1 MQKSTVKE
9 PKKKTGTAKKAT
21 SVKKAATKTGTVKS
35 AAKTGAS
42 KTAPR
47 RAYDLVIVESP
58 AKAKTI
64 SQFLGTGYKV
74 QASGGHVRDLPK
86 STLGV
91 DVDND
96 FEPKYIQIRGKK
108 DVISAMKTG
117 ALGARHVYL
126 ATDPD
131 REGEAISWHIAQM
144 LGVDPDAVSRIEFN
158 EITKNAVTNAISH
171 PRQLNLDLVDAQQAR
186 RVLDRLVG
194 YKLSPLLWRKVKKG
208 LSAGRVQSVAVRIIC
223 DREDEI
229 TAFVPEEYWTIT
241 ALLTNAAGS
250 QEFEAKFYGRNGEK
264 RELHKKEETDEI
276 LKAVDGKDYIIS
288 SIKKGVKKK
297 SAPPP
302 FTTSYL
308 QQAAAG
314 ALGFTA
320 KRTMLVAQQLYEG
333 VEIGQGGP
341 VGLVTYIRT
350 DSTRVSDEALTAV
363 REHIV
368 QHYGPDYMPEKPNY
382 YKKSQKAQDAHE
394 AIRPSHMEL
403 TPDSLKN
410 TLSKD
415 QYRLYKLIYTR
426 FVASQMTPSVS
437 ETMAV
442 NIEAGDCTFKA
453 TGSHMIFK
461 GYTASFNNEDEDD
474 KDNILPPLSEGEVC
488 PLKSLT
494 PKQNFTQPP
503 SRYTEA
509 TLVRALEEKGIGRP
523 STYAPIISTIQERR
537 YIEKEGRS
545 LKPTELGVIVNN
557 LMKQKFSDIV
567 DVEFT
572 ADLENKL
579 DDIESGGQQWK
590 KLLRDFYTP
599 FEQTIVEAD
608 KSIER
613 VELPVKESD
622 VVCEK
627 CGRMMVYKDGRFGPF
642 LACPGYP
649 ECRNTK
655 PVVKYID
662 TPCPKCGKRIV
673 EKRSAKTRKTFYG
686 CEGYPECDF
695 VSWDMPIAE
704 KCEACGSMMVLHRL
718 SGGSSFKK
726 CSNPNCVKNQ
736 KRKADGSEE

>member
-1 MQKSTVKE
+1 MLF
-9 PKKKTGTAKKAT
+9 
-21 SVKKAATKTGTVKS
+21 S
-35 AAKTGAS
+35 AAS
-42 KTAPR
+42 
-47 RAYDLVIVESP
+47 I
-58 AKAKTI
+58 
-64 SQFLGTGYKV
+64 
-74 QASGGHVRDLPK
+74 
-86 STLGV
+86 
-91 DVDND
+91 
-96 FEPKYIQIRGKK
+96 
-108 DVISAMKTG
+108 
-117 ALGARHVYL
+117 
-126 ATDPD
+126 
-131 REGEAISWHIAQM
+131 
-144 LGVDPDAVSRIEFN
+144 
-158 EITKNAVTNAISH
+158 
-171 PRQLNLDLVDAQQAR
+171 
-186 RVLDRLVG
+186 
-194 YKLSPLLWRKVKKG
+194 
-208 LSAGRVQSVAVRIIC
+208 
-223 DREDEI
+223 
-229 TAFVPEEYWTIT
+229 VPEEYWTIT
-241 ALLTNAAGS
+241 ALLTNAAGL
-250 QEFEAKFYGRNGEK
+250 QEFEARFYGRGGEK
-264 RELHKKEETDEI
+264 LELTNKEQTDEI
-276 LKAVDGKDYIIS
+276 LKAVDGREYVVS
-288 SIKKGVKKK
+288 SIKKGIKKK
-297 SAPPP
+297 NAPPP

-308 QQAAAG
+308 QQAAAS

-363 REHIV
+363 REHIAA
-368 QHYGPDYMPEKPNY
+368 HYGQDYLPEKPNY

-426 FVASQMTPSVS
+426 FIASQMTPSVS

-442 NIEAGDCTFKA
+442 NLEAGDCTFRA
-453 TGSHMIFK
+453 NGSHMIFK
-461 GYTASFNNEDEDD
+461 GYTASFNSEEDD
-474 KDNILPPLSEGEVC
+474 NKDNILPPLQEGEVC
-488 PLKSLT
+488 PLKTLT

-537 YIEKEGRS
+537 YIEKEGRA

-579 DDIESGGQQWK
+579 DNIENGGQQWK

-599 FEQTIVEAD
+599 FEQTIEEAD

-704 KCEACGSMMVLHRL
+704 KCEACGSMMVLRRL

-726 CSNPNCVKNQ
+726 CSNPDCAKNQ
-736 KRKADGSEE
+736 KRKTDGSEE

>member
-1 MQKSTVKE
+1 MENKMQKS
-9 PKKKTGTAKKAT
+9 TAKKAT
-21 SVKKAATKTGTVKS
+21 KAKT
-35 AAKTGAS
+35 AAK
-42 KTAPR
+42 KKN
-47 RAYDLVIVESP
+47 YDLVIVESP

-91 DVDND
+91 DVEND

-108 DVISAMKTG
+108 EIISAMKSG
-117 ALGARHVYL
+117 ASGARNIYL

-131 REGEAISWHIAQM
+131 REGEAISWHIADM
-144 LGVDPDAVSRIEFN
+144 LGVDTNEVSRIEFN
-158 EITKNAVTNAISH
+158 EITKSAVTNAISH
-171 PRQLNLDLVDAQQAR
+171 PRKINLDLVDAQQAR

-229 TAFVPEEYWTIT
+229 TAFVPEEFWTIT
-241 ALLTNAAGS
+241 ARLSDSGKTN
-250 QEFEAKFYGRNGEK
+250 EFEAKFYGRNGEK
-264 RELHKKEETDEI
+264 QKLVNKEETD
-276 LKAVDGKDYIIS
+276 AVLADIKGKDFIIS
-288 SIKKGVKKK
+288 SIKKGTKNKN
-297 SAPPP
+297 APAP

-308 QQAAAG
+308 QQAASS

-333 VEIGQGGP
+333 VELAGDGP

-363 REHIV
+363 RAHIEA
-368 QHYGPDYMPEKPNY
+368 QYGKDYLPEKPNY
-382 YKKSQKAQDAHE
+382 YKKSKKAQDAHE

-403 TPDSLKN
+403 NPDALKN

-415 QYRLYKLIYTR
+415 QYRLYKLIYNR

-437 ETMAV
+437 ETMQV
-442 NIEAGDCTFKA
+442 TLDAGECTFKA
-453 TGSHMIFK
+453 SGSRVIFK
-461 GYTASFNNEDEDD
+461 GYTAAYSTEEDET
-474 KDNILPPLSEGEVC
+474 KDTLLPPLSEGENC
-488 PLKSLT
+488 PLLGIT

-523 STYAPIISTIQERR
+523 STYAPIISTIQDRH
-537 YIEKEGRS
+537 YIEKDGKQ
-545 LKPTELGVIVNN
+545 LKPTELGVIVNT
-557 LMKQKFSDIV
+557 LMKDNFSDIV

-579 DDIESGGQQWK
+579 DDIENGGKQWK
-590 KLLRDFYTP
+590 KLLRDFYEP
-599 FEQTIVEAD
+599 FEQTIEKAD
-608 KSIER
+608 KNVER
-613 VELPVKESD
+613 IELPVKESD

-627 CGRMMVYKDGRFGPF
+627 CGKMMVYKDGRFGQF

-649 ECRNTK
+649 ECKNTK

-695 VSWDMPIAE
+695 VSWDMPIAD
-704 KCEACGSMMVLHRL
+704 KCEACGSMMVLRRL
-718 SGGSSFKK
+718 SGGSSYKK
-726 CSNPNCVKNQ
+726 CSNPECVKNQ
-736 KRKADGSEE
+736 RKKADGAE

>member
-1 MQKSTVKE
+1 MQKS
-9 PKKKTGTAKKAT
+9 TAKKAT
-21 SVKKAATKTGTVKS
+21 KAKKAAKKS
-35 AAKTGAS
+35 
-42 KTAPR
+42 
-47 RAYDLVIVESP
+47 YDLVIVESP

-64 SQFLGTGYKV
+64 SRFLGSGYKV

-91 DVDND
+91 DVEND
-96 FEPKYIQIRGKK
+96 FEPRYIQIRGKK
-108 DVISAMKTG
+108 DIISAMKSG
-117 ALGARHVYL
+117 ASGARNIYL

-131 REGEAISWHIAQM
+131 REGEAISWHIANM
-144 LGVDPDAVSRIEFN
+144 LGVEPSEVSRIEFN
-158 EITKNAVTNAISH
+158 EITKSAVTNAILH
-171 PRQLNLDLVDAQQAR
+171 PRKINLDLVDAQQAR

-229 TAFVPEEYWTIT
+229 TAFVPEEFWTIT
-241 ALLTNAAGS
+241 AKLQDSSQTN
-250 QEFEAKFYGRNGEK
+250 EFEAKFYGRGGEK
-264 RELHKKEETDEI
+264 QKLVSKEEAD
-276 LKAVDGKDYIIS
+276 AVLSDINGKDFIIS
-288 SIKKGVKKK
+288 NIKKGTKKK
-297 SAPPP
+297 KAPAP

-308 QQAAAG
+308 QQAASG

-333 VEIGQGGP
+333 VELEGDGP

-350 DSTRVSDEALTAV
+350 DSTRVSDEALVSV
-363 REHIV
+363 RAHIEAK
-368 QHYGPDYMPEKPNY
+368 YGKDYLPEKPNFF
-382 YKKSQKAQDAHE
+382 KKSSKAQDAHE

-403 TPDSLKN
+403 HPDSLKSM
-410 TLSKD
+410 LSKD
-415 QYRLYKLIYTR
+415 QYRLYKLIYNR

-437 ETMAV
+437 ETMQV
-442 NIEAGDCTFKA
+442 TLDAGECTFKA
-453 TGSHMIFK
+453 SGSRVIFK
-461 GYTASFNNEDEDD
+461 GYTAVYSSEEDNT
-474 KDNILPPLSEGEVC
+474 KDTLLPPLSEGETC
-488 PLKSLT
+488 PLIDIT

-523 STYAPIISTIQERR
+523 STYAPIISTIQDRR
-537 YIEKEGRS
+537 YIEKDGKQ
-545 LKPTELGVIVNN
+545 LKPTELGGIVNN
-557 LMKQKFSDIV
+557 LMKENFSDIV

-579 DDIESGGQQWK
+579 DDIENGGKEWK
-590 KLLRDFYTP
+590 RLLRDFYKP
-599 FEQTIVEAD
+599 FEQTIEEAD
-608 KSIER
+608 KNVKRI
-613 VELPVKESD
+613 ELPVKESD

-627 CGRMMVYKDGRFGPF
+627 CGRKMVYKDGRFGQF

-649 ECRNTK
+649 ECKNTK

-686 CEGYPECDF
+686 CEGYPDCDF

-704 KCEACGSMMVLHRL
+704 KCEVCGSMMVLRRL
-718 SGGSSFKK
+718 SGGSSYKK
-726 CSNPNCVKNQ
+726 CSNPECVKNQ
-736 KRKADGSEE
+736 RKKADGAE

>member
-1 MQKSTVKE
+1 MATQKT
-9 PKKKTGTAKKAT
+9 TAKKP
-21 SVKKAATKTGTVKS
+21 S
-35 AAKTGAS
+35 ARK
-42 KTAPR
+42 
-47 RAYDLVIVESP
+47 AYDLVIVESP

-64 SQFLGTGYKV
+64 SKFLGAGYKV

-91 DVDND
+91 DVENG

-108 DVISAMKTG
+108 EIISAMKSG
-117 ALGARHVYL
+117 AAGAKKIYL

-131 REGEAISWHIAQM
+131 REGEAISWHIASM
-144 LGVDPDAVSRIEFN
+144 LGVDAGTVDRIVFN
-158 EITKNAVTNAISH
+158 EITKNAVTGAINN
-171 PRQLNLDLVDAQQAR
+171 PRKIDLALVDAQQAR

-223 DREDEI
+223 DREEEI
-229 TAFVPEEYWTIT
+229 EAFIPEEFWTIT
-241 ALLTNAAGS
+241 ALLKNSGLT
-250 QEFEAKFYGRNGEK
+250 QEFEAKFAGRNGGK
-264 RELHKKEETDEI
+264 QKLTNKKEADEI
-276 LKAVDGKDYIIS
+276 LAAIKGKNFVVDN
-288 SIKKGVKKK
+288 IKRGEKKK

-308 QQAAAG
+308 QQAASS

-333 VEIGQGGP
+333 VELPGEGS

-363 REHIV
+363 REHILNA
-368 QHYGPDYMPEKPNY
+368 YGKEYLPETPNY
-382 YKKSQKAQDAHE
+382 FKKSKKAQDAHE
-394 AIRPSHMEL
+394 AIRPSHMEYDPEQLKSTL
-403 TPDSLKN
+403 T
-410 TLSKD
+410 KD
-415 QYRLYKLIYTR
+415 QYKLYKLIYNR
-426 FVASQMTPSVS
+426 FLASQMMPSVS

-442 NIEAGDCTFKA
+442 TLTAGDCTFRA
-453 TGSHMIFK
+453 TGSRLTFR
-461 GYTASFNNEDEDD
+461 GYTLAYSSEEDES
-474 KDNILPPLSEGEVC
+474 KDSLLPELHEGEVC
-488 PLKSLT
+488 PLQKLDS
-494 PKQNFTQPP
+494 KQNFTQPP

-523 STYAPIISTIQERR
+523 STYAPIISTIQDRR
-537 YIEKEGRS
+537 YVEKEGKA
-545 LKPTELGVIVNN
+545 LKPTELGIIVNK
-557 LMKQKFSDIV
+557 LMKENFPDIV

-579 DDIESGGQQWK
+579 DDIENGGKEWRRLMK
-590 KLLRDFYTP
+590 DFYDP
-599 FEQTIVEAD
+599 FEETLEEAD
-608 KSIER
+608 KKIPH

-627 CGRMMVYKDGRFGPF
+627 CGRLMVYKDGRFGQF

-655 PVVKYID
+655 PVVKYIE

-673 EKRSAKTRKTFYG
+673 EKRSNKTKKTFYG

-695 VSWDMPIAE
+695 VSWDMPIAD
-704 KCEACGSMMVLHRL
+704 KCEACGSMMVLRRL
-718 SGGSSFKK
+718 SNGNSYKK
-726 CSNPNCVKNQ
+726 CSNPDCVKNQ
-736 KRKADGSEE
+736 KKKADEKEQLGE

>member
-1 MQKSTVKE
+1 MEKKMQKS
-9 PKKKTGTAKKAT
+9 TAKKAT
-21 SVKKAATKTGTVKS
+21 K
-35 AAKTGAS
+35 S
-42 KTAPR
+42 KTA
-47 RAYDLVIVESP
+47 AKKNYDLVIVESP

-64 SQFLGTGYKV
+64 SQFLGSGYKV

-91 DVDND
+91 DVEND

-108 DVISAMKTG
+108 DIISAMKTG
-117 ALGARHVYL
+117 ASGARNVYL

-131 REGEAISWHIAQM
+131 REGEAISWHIANM
-144 LGVDPDAVSRIEFN
+144 LGVDTNEVSRIEFN
-158 EITKNAVTNAISH
+158 EITKSAVTSAIQH
-171 PRQLNLDLVDAQQAR
+171 PRKINLDLVDAQQAR

-194 YKLSPLLWRKVKKG
+194 YTLSPLLWRKVKKG

-229 TAFVPEEYWTIT
+229 TAFIPEEFWTIT
-241 ALLTNAAGS
+241 ARLSDSGKTN
-250 QEFEAKFYGRNGEK
+250 EFEAKFFGRNGEK
-264 RELHKKEETDEI
+264 QKIENKEDAD
-276 LKAVDGKDYIIS
+276 AVLADINGKDFVIK
-288 SIKKGVKKK
+288 SIKKGIKKK
-297 SAPPP
+297 NASAP

-308 QQAAAG
+308 QQAASS

-333 VEIGQGGP
+333 VELAGEGP

-350 DSTRVSDEALTAV
+350 DSTRISDEALTAV
-363 REHIV
+363 RTHIENE
-368 QHYGPDYMPEKPNY
+368 YGKDYLPEKPNY
-382 YKKSQKAQDAHE
+382 YKKSSKAQDAHE

-403 TPDSLKN
+403 LPESLKS

-415 QYRLYKLIYTR
+415 QYRLYKLIYNR

-437 ETMAV
+437 ETMQV
-442 NIEAGDCTFKA
+442 TLDAGECTFKA
-453 TGSHMIFK
+453 SGSRVVFK
-461 GYTASFNNEDEDD
+461 GYTVVYNSEEEDV
-474 KDNILPPLSEGEVC
+474 KDTLLPPLSEGETC
-488 PLKSLT
+488 PLLSIT

-503 SRYTEA
+503 SRYSEA

-523 STYAPIISTIQERR
+523 STYAPIISTIQDRH
-537 YIEKEGRS
+537 YIQKEGKQ

-557 LMKQKFSDIV
+557 LMKENFSDIV

-579 DDIESGGQQWK
+579 DDIENGGKQWK
-590 KLLRDFYTP
+590 RLLRDFYEP
-599 FEQTIVEAD
+599 FEQTIEQAD
-608 KSIER
+608 KNVER

-627 CGRMMVYKDGRFGPF
+627 CGRKMVYKDGRFGQF

-695 VSWDMPIAE
+695 VSWDMPIAD
-704 KCEACGSMMVLHRL
+704 KCDVCGSMMVLRRL
-718 SGGSSFKK
+718 SGGSSYKK
-726 CSNPNCVKNQ
+726 CSNPDCIKNQ
-736 KRKADGSEE
+736 RKKADGVQ

>member
-1 MQKSTVKE
+1 MASAQKS
-9 PKKKTGTAKKAT
+9 TAKKAAPKQASARKT
-21 SVKKAATKTGTVKS
+21 ASGKAAAKKSAPKKAA
-35 AAKTGAS
+35 AS
-42 KTAPR
+42 GKR
-47 RAYDLVIVESP
+47 YDLVIVESP

-64 SQFLGTGYKV
+64 SKFLGSGYKV

-86 STLGV
+86 SSLGV
-91 DVDND
+91 DIEND

-108 DVISAMKTG
+108 DVVSGLKAG
-117 ALGARHVYL
+117 AAGAKKIYL

-131 REGEAISWHIAQM
+131 REGEAISWHIANL
-144 LGVDPDAVSRIEFN
+144 LGEDDKISRIEFN
-158 EITKNAVTNAISH
+158 EITQHAVTNAIQN
-171 PRQLNLDLVDAQQAR
+171 PRSINLDLVDAQQAR

-223 DREDEI
+223 DREEEI
-229 TAFVPEEYWTIT
+229 NAFKPEEFWTIT
-241 ALLTNAAGS
+241 ALLRDAAGT
-250 QEFEAKFYGRNGEK
+250 QQFEAKFAERNG
-264 RELHKKEETDEI
+264 RKKLENKQQTDDI
-276 LKAVDGKDYIIS
+276 LEAIKGRDFVVASV
-288 SIKKGVKKK
+288 KKGEKKK

-308 QQAAAG
+308 QQAAAS

-333 VEIGQGGP
+333 VELPGEGS

-350 DSTRVSDEALTAV
+350 DSTRVSDEALKAV
-363 REHIV
+363 REHIEKA
-368 QHYGPDYMPEKPNY
+368 YGKEYLPDKPNY
-382 YKKSQKAQDAHE
+382 FKKSKKAQDAHE

-403 TPDSLKN
+403 APDALKD
-410 TLSKD
+410 TLTKD
-415 QYRLYKLIYTR
+415 QYKLYKLIYSR
-426 FVASQMTPSVS
+426 FVASQMKPSEY

-442 NIEAGDCTFKA
+442 ALNAGDCVFKA
-453 TGSHMIFK
+453 AGSRLTFK
-461 GYTASFNNEDEDD
+461 GYTAAYSSDEEQ
-474 KDNILPPLSEGEVC
+474 KDSILPALREGEVC
-488 PLKSLT
+488 PVVSIT

-509 TLVRALEEKGIGRP
+509 TLVKALEEKGIGRP
-523 STYAPIISTIQERR
+523 STYAPIISTIQERK
-537 YIEKEGRS
+537 YIAKEGKA
-545 LKPTELGVIVNN
+545 LKPTELGVIVND
-557 LMKQKFSDIV
+557 LMKKNFSDIV

-572 ADLENKL
+572 AELENEL
-579 DDIESGGQQWK
+579 DDIENGGKQWK

-599 FEQTIVEAD
+599 FEKTLEAAD
-608 KSIER
+608 KTVER

-627 CGRMMVYKDGRFGPF
+627 CGRTMVYKDGRFGQF

-655 PVVKYID
+655 PIVKYID

-673 EKRSAKTRKTFYG
+673 EKKSAKTRKTFYG

-695 VSWDMPIAE
+695 VSWDMPIPD
-704 KCEACGSMMVLHRL
+704 KCDACGSMMVLRRM
-718 SGGSSFKK
+718 SNGKSYKK
-726 CSNPNCVKNQ
+726 CSNPECSKNQ
-736 KRKADGSEE
+736 RKKADEEE

>member
-1 MQKSTVKE
+1 MQKS
-9 PKKKTGTAKKAT
+9 TAKKAT
-21 SVKKAATKTGTVKS
+21 KAKT
-35 AAKTGAS
+35 AAK
-42 KTAPR
+42 KKN
-47 RAYDLVIVESP
+47 YDLVIVESP

-64 SQFLGTGYKV
+64 SQFLGSGYKV

-91 DVDND
+91 DLEND

-108 DVISAMKTG
+108 DIISAMKSG
-117 ALGARHVYL
+117 ASGARNIFL

-131 REGEAISWHIAQM
+131 REGEAISWHIANM
-144 LGVDPDAVSRIEFN
+144 LGVDTKEVSRIEFN
-158 EITKNAVTNAISH
+158 EITKTAVTNAITH
-171 PRQLNLDLVDAQQAR
+171 PRKINLDLVDAQQAR

-229 TAFVPEEYWTIT
+229 TAFVPEEFWTIT
-241 ALLTNAAGS
+241 AKLSDSGKTN
-250 QEFEAKFYGRNGEK
+250 EFEAKFYGRHGEK
-264 RELHKKEETDEI
+264 QILGNKEDAD
-276 LKAVDGKDYIIS
+276 AVLADIKGKDFVIS
-288 SIKKGVKKK
+288 SIKKGTKKK
-297 SAPPP
+297 NASAP

-308 QQAAAG
+308 QQAASS

-333 VEIGQGGP
+333 VELKGDGP

-350 DSTRVSDEALTAV
+350 DSTRVSDEALTTV
-363 REHIV
+363 RTYIEA
-368 QHYGPDYMPEKPNY
+368 QYGKDYLPEKPNY
-382 YKKSQKAQDAHE
+382 YKKSKKAQDAHE

-403 TPDSLKN
+403 HPDSLKN

-415 QYRLYKLIYTR
+415 QYRLYKLIYNR

-437 ETMAV
+437 ETMQV
-442 NIEAGDCTFKA
+442 TLSAGECTFRA
-453 TGSHMIFK
+453 SGSRMVFK
-461 GYTASFNNEDEDD
+461 GYTAVYSTEEDET
-474 KDNILPPLSEGEVC
+474 KDTLLPPLSEGETC
-488 PLKSLT
+488 PLLGIT

-503 SRYTEA
+503 SRYSEA

-523 STYAPIISTIQERR
+523 STYAPIISTIQDRR
-537 YIEKEGRS
+537 YIEKDGKQ

-557 LMKQKFSDIV
+557 LMKENFSDIV

-572 ADLENKL
+572 AELENKL
-579 DDIESGGQQWK
+579 DDIENGGKQWK
-590 KLLRDFYTP
+590 RLLRDFYEP
-599 FEQTIVEAD
+599 FEQTIEKAD
-608 KSIER
+608 KNVER
-613 VELPVKESD
+613 IELPVKESD

-627 CGRMMVYKDGRFGPF
+627 CGRNMVYKDGRFGQF

-649 ECRNTK
+649 ECKNTK
-655 PVVKYID
+655 AVVKYID

-686 CEGYPECDF
+686 CEGYPDCDF
-695 VSWDMPIAE
+695 VSWDMPIAD
-704 KCEACGSMMVLHRL
+704 KCETCGSMMVLRRL
-718 SGGSSFKK
+718 SGGSSYKK
-726 CSNPNCVKNQ
+726 CSNPECVKNQ
-736 KRKADGSEE
+736 RKKADGAE

>member
-1 MQKSTVKE
+1 MQKS
-9 PKKKTGTAKKAT
+9 TAKKAT
-21 SVKKAATKTGTVKS
+21 KAKKAAKKS
-35 AAKTGAS
+35 
-42 KTAPR
+42 
-47 RAYDLVIVESP
+47 YDLVIVESP

-64 SQFLGTGYKV
+64 SQFLGSGYKV

-91 DVDND
+91 DVEND

-108 DVISAMKTG
+108 DIISAMKSG
-117 ALGARHVYL
+117 ASGARNIFL

-131 REGEAISWHIAQM
+131 REGEAISWHIANM
-144 LGVDPDAVSRIEFN
+144 LGVDTKEVSRIEFN
-158 EITKNAVTNAISH
+158 EITKSAVTNAITH
-171 PRQLNLDLVDAQQAR
+171 PRKINLDLVDAQQAR

-229 TAFVPEEYWTIT
+229 TAFIPEEFWTIT
-241 ALLTNAAGS
+241 AKLSDSGKTN
-250 QEFEAKFYGRNGEK
+250 EFEAKFFGRHGEK
-264 RELHKKEETDEI
+264 QKLGNKDEADTVLADI
-276 LKAVDGKDYIIS
+276 KGKDFIIS
-288 SIKKGVKKK
+288 SIKKGTKKK
-297 SAPPP
+297 NASPP

-308 QQAAAG
+308 QQAASG

-333 VEIGQGGP
+333 VELAGDGP

-350 DSTRVSDEALTAV
+350 DSTRVSDEALTTV
-363 REHIV
+363 RAYIEA
-368 QHYGPDYMPEKPNY
+368 QYGKDYLPEKPNY
-382 YKKSQKAQDAHE
+382 YKKSKKAQDAHE

-403 TPDSLKN
+403 HPDSLKN

-415 QYRLYKLIYTR
+415 QYRLYKLIYNR

-437 ETMAV
+437 ETMQV
-442 NIEAGDCTFKA
+442 TLDAGECTFKA
-453 TGSHMIFK
+453 SGSRMIFK
-461 GYTASFNNEDEDD
+461 GYTAVYSTEEDET
-474 KDNILPPLSEGEVC
+474 KDTLLPPLSEGENC
-488 PLKSLT
+488 PLLGIT

-523 STYAPIISTIQERR
+523 STYAPIISTIQDRR
-537 YIEKEGRS
+537 YIEKEGKQ

-557 LMKQKFSDIV
+557 LMKNNFSDIV

-572 ADLENKL
+572 AELENKL
-579 DDIESGGQQWK
+579 DDIENGGKQWK
-590 KLLRDFYTP
+590 RLLREFYEP
-599 FEQTIVEAD
+599 FEQTIEKAD
-608 KSIER
+608 KNVER
-613 VELPVKESD
+613 IELPVKESD

-627 CGRMMVYKDGRFGPF
+627 CGRKMVYKDGRFGQF

-649 ECRNTK
+649 ECKNTK
-655 PVVKYID
+655 AVVKYID

-686 CEGYPECDF
+686 CEGYPDCDF
-695 VSWDMPIAE
+695 VSWDMPIAD
-704 KCEACGSMMVLHRL
+704 KCEACGSMMVLRRL
-718 SGGSSFKK
+718 SGGSSYKK
-726 CSNPNCVKNQ
+726 CSNPECVKNQ
-736 KRKADGSEE
+736 RKKADGAE